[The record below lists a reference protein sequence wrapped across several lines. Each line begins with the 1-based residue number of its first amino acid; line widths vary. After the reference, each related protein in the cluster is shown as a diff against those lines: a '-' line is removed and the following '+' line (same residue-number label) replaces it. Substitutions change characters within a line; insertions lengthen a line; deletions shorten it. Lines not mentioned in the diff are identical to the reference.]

1 MRVYGYVRVSTKG
14 QAPGTSLDEQTA
26 EILKKYPTAV
36 IVREVASGASERLEF
51 AKVCEQL
58 ENGDTLVVC
67 KLDRFCRTAKEGLG
81 YVDYL
86 RSKGVTIHI
95 LNMGVI
101 DNSPMGRLMV
111 TMLLAFAEFERALI
125 IERTQTGKAAAR
137 SRTGFRDGRPPKFS
151 REQIDHA
158 ICLLENHSYKEV
170 TKMTGIPAVHY
181 RGRTEKGETNN
192 EKDYCIRHQIL
203 SAHRPLVSTEKIKA
217 GQHTGVLL

>member
-14 QAPGTSLDEQTA
+14 QAPSTSLDEQTA
-26 EILKKYPTAV
+26 EILDKYPTAV
-36 IVREVASGASERLEF
+36 IVREVASGASERPEF
-51 AKVCEQL
+51 KKVCEQL
-58 ENGDTLVVC
+58 ENGDTLIVC

-151 REQIDHA
+151 HEQIDHA
-158 ICLLENHSYKEV
+158 IGLLETHSYKEV
-170 TKMTGIPAVHY
+170 TKMTGIS
-181 RGRTEKGETNN
+181 R
-192 EKDYCIRHQIL
+192 
-203 SAHRPLVSTEKIKA
+203 STLQRENRKRRN
-217 GQHTGVLL
+217 Q

>member
-14 QAPGTSLDEQTA
+14 QSPGTSLDEQTA

-137 SRTGFRDGRPPKFS
+137 SRTGFRDGRPPKFTP
-151 REQIDHA
+151 EQIDHA
-158 ICLLENHSYKEV
+158 IGLLETHSYKQV
-170 TKMTGIPAVHY
+170 TKMTGIS
-181 RGRTEKGETNN
+181 R
-192 EKDYCIRHQIL
+192 
-203 SAHRPLVSTEKIKA
+203 STLQRENRKRRE
-217 GQHTGVLL
+217 Q

>member
-86 RSKGVTIHI
+86 RGKGVAVHI

-101 DNSPMGRLMV
+101 DNRWG
-111 TMLLAFAEFERALI
+111 
-125 IERTQTGKAAAR
+125 G
-137 SRTGFRDGRPPKFS
+137 
-151 REQIDHA
+151 
-158 ICLLENHSYKEV
+158 
-170 TKMTGIPAVHY
+170 
-181 RGRTEKGETNN
+181 
-192 EKDYCIRHQIL
+192 
-203 SAHRPLVSTEKIKA
+203 
-217 GQHTGVLL
+217 

>member
-26 EILKKYPTAV
+26 EILEKYPTAV
-36 IVREVASGASERLEF
+36 IVREVASGASERPEF
-51 AKVCEQL
+51 VKICEQL
-58 ENGDTLVVC
+58 ESGDTLAVC

-86 RSKGVTIHI
+86 RGKGVAVHI

-137 SRTGFRDGRPPKFS
+137 SRTGFRDGRPHKFS
-151 REQIDHA
+151 HEQIDHA
-158 ICLLENHSYKEV
+158 IGLLETHSYKEV
-170 TKMTGIPAVHY
+170 TKMTGIS
-181 RGRTEKGETNN
+181 RSTLQRENRKRRTLK
-192 EKDYCIRHQIL
+192 
-203 SAHRPLVSTEKIKA
+203 
-217 GQHTGVLL
+217 

>member
-101 DNSPMGRLMV
+101 DNSPMV

-137 SRTGFRDGRPPKFS
+137 SRTGFRDGRPPKFTP
-151 REQIDHA
+151 EQIDHA
-158 ICLLENHSYKEV
+158 IGLLETHSYKQV
-170 TKMTGIPAVHY
+170 TKMTGIS
-181 RGRTEKGETNN
+181 R
-192 EKDYCIRHQIL
+192 
-203 SAHRPLVSTEKIKA
+203 STLQRENRKRRE
-217 GQHTGVLL
+217 Q

>member
-1 MRVYGYVRVSTKG
+1 M
-14 QAPGTSLDEQTA
+14 
-26 EILKKYPTAV
+26 
-36 IVREVASGASERLEF
+36 ASGASERLEF

-86 RSKGVTIHI
+86 RGKGVAVHI

-111 TMLLAFAEFERALI
+111 TMLLAFAEFERSLI

-170 TKMTGIPAVHY
+170 TKMTGIS
-181 RGRTEKGETNN
+181 R
-192 EKDYCIRHQIL
+192 
-203 SAHRPLVSTEKIKA
+203 STLQRENRKRRN
-217 GQHTGVLL
+217 Q